1 MNQMKY
7 LQSQCNKLKGFKN
20 SSVLLLAQGTNRFM
34 ETFSRRSSQE
44 RPFHYHSI
52 LCNQQQRLKVK
63 MNSVACYRWS
73 VKKVFLEISQNS
85 QENTCARVCFPANFG
100 KFLRTPFF
108 KEHPWWLLLMLVQQ
122 NYSCDGTGTHSSF
135 HVNSVCSSN
144 GSKKQ
149 KKKILNQ
156 IILKPTIIFNKY
168 LVYIKKFSCNLLLLK
183 ETYFC

>member
-1 MNQMKY
+1 MNQTKY

-85 QENTCARVCFPANFG
+85 QENTCARVFSKNTF
-100 KFLRTPFF
+100 FYRTPL
-108 KEHPWWLLLMLVQQ
+108 EAASDRG
-122 NYSCDGTGTHSSF
+122 NRE
-135 HVNSVCSSN
+135 
-144 GSKKQ
+144 
-149 KKKILNQ
+149 KKK
-156 IILKPTIIFNKY
+156 
-168 LVYIKKFSCNLLLLK
+168 K
-183 ETYFC
+183 EN